1 MASDL
6 TYIRDPAAIYAKSF
20 ETIRTE
26 ADLSRF
32 PSGMDALAVRLIHAC
47 GRHCVFGWRL

>member
-20 ETIRTE
+20 ETIRAE

-32 PSGMDALAVRLIHAC
+32 PKGMDLSLIHI
-47 GRHCVFGWRL
+47 